1 MNDKLK
7 KQLEK
12 KIRVIPNFPKKGVLF
27 QDITSITDDQK
38 LFKKVIT
45 KLKEYSI
52 KNDITK
58 IAGIEARGFIFGSA
72 AAIQSNLPFIPI
84 RKKGKLPGKIY
95 KQKYKLE
102 YGIDEIEV
110 HKNAANKKDKILI
123 IDDLIATGG
132 TAIAAASLMKKF
144 NPREIQFHFIINL
157 NNLNGMK
164 KLQTRFKSSSFLNCL
179 GWLETII
186 YSSIEKTQHYF

>member
-1 MNDKLK
+1 M
-7 KQLEK
+7 
-12 KIRVIPNFPKKGVLF
+12 
-27 QDITSITDDQK
+27 
-38 LFKKVIT
+38 
-45 KLKEYSI
+45 
-52 KNDITK
+52 K
-58 IAGIEARGFIFGSA
+58 IAGLKKKLIHMILKPYIPVKDVICMISRMSEKLYAIKFHGKPVKIFPLKNSITPNKSENKNRLLTGF
-72 AAIQSNLPFIPI
+72 FIPI

-95 KQKYKLE
+95 KHKYKLE

-132 TAIAAASLMKKF
+132 TAIAAANLMRKF
-144 NPREIQFHFIINL
+144 NPQEIQFHFIINL
-157 NNLNGMK
+157 YNLNGMK
-164 KLQTRFKSSSFLNCL
+164 KLQTKFKSSSFLNCL

>member
-1 MNDKLK
+1 M
-7 KQLEK
+7 
-12 KIRVIPNFPKKGVLF
+12 
-27 QDITSITDDQK
+27 
-38 LFKKVIT
+38 
-45 KLKEYSI
+45 
-52 KNDITK
+52 
-58 IAGIEARGFIFGSA
+58 
-72 AAIQSNLPFIPI
+72 
-84 RKKGKLPGKIY
+84 
-95 KQKYKLE
+95 
-102 YGIDEIEV
+102 

-179 GWLETII
+179 G
-186 YSSIEKTQHYF
+186 

>member
-164 KLQTRFKSSSFLNCL
+164 KLQTRFKSSIFLNCL
-179 GWLETII
+179 G
-186 YSSIEKTQHYF
+186 

>member
-38 LFKKVIT
+38 LFKKVVT

-110 HKNAANKKDKILI
+110 HKNAANKKDRILI

-132 TAIAAASLMKKF
+132 TAIASAKLISKCKVKKIEFYLIIDLKNVGGSQKLGKKF
-144 NPREIQFHFIINL
+144 KI
-157 NNLNGMK
+157 
-164 KLQTRFKSSSFLNCL
+164 SSI
-179 GWLETII
+179 LET
-186 YSSIEKTQHYF
+186 EG

>member
-1 MNDKLK
+1 MNEKLK
-7 KQLEK
+7 IQLEK
-12 KIRVIPNFPKKGVLF
+12 KIRVIPNFPKKGILF

-38 LFKKVIT
+38 LFKKVVT

-110 HKNAANKKDKILI
+110 HKNAANKKDRILI

-132 TAIAAASLMKKF
+132 TAIASAKLISKCKVKKIEFYFIIDLKNVGGSQKLGKKF
-144 NPREIQFHFIINL
+144 KI
-157 NNLNGMK
+157 
-164 KLQTRFKSSSFLNCL
+164 SSI
-179 GWLETII
+179 LET
-186 YSSIEKTQHYF
+186 EG

>member
-12 KIRVIPNFPKKGVLF
+12 KIRVIPDFPKKGILF

-38 LFKKVIT
+38 LFSEVVT
-45 KLKEYSI
+45 KLKEHSI
-52 KNDITK
+52 KNNITK

-72 AAIQSNLPFIPI
+72 VAIQSSLPFIPV
-84 RKKGKLPGKIY
+84 RKKGKLPGKTY

-110 HKNAANKKDKILI
+110 HRNSANKEDRILI

-132 TAIAAASLMKKF
+132 TAIAAANLMKKF
-144 NPREIQFHFIINL
+144 NPLEIQFHFIINL
-157 NNLNGMK
+157 YNLNGMK
-164 KLQTRFKSSSFLNCL
+164 KLQKKFKCNSFLNCL
-179 GWLETII
+179 G
-186 YSSIEKTQHYF
+186 

>member
-1 MNDKLK
+1 MNEKLK
-7 KQLEK
+7 IQLEK
-12 KIRVIPNFPKKGVLF
+12 KIRVIPNFPKKGILF

-38 LFKKVIT
+38 LFKEVVT

-52 KNDITK
+52 KNNITK

-110 HKNAANKKDKILI
+110 HKNAANKEDKILI

-132 TAIAAASLMKKF
+132 TAIAAANLMRKF
-144 NPREIQFHFIINL
+144 NPQEIQFHFIINL
-157 NNLNGMK
+157 YNLKKKK
-164 KLQTRFKSSSFLNCL
+164 KLQTSFKSSSFLNCL
-179 GWLETII
+179 G
-186 YSSIEKTQHYF
+186 

>member
-12 KIRVIPNFPKKGVLF
+12 KIRVIPNFPKKGILF

-38 LFKKVIT
+38 LFKKVVT

-102 YGIDEIEV
+102 YGIDEIQV

-132 TAIAAASLMKKF
+132 TAIAAANLMRKF
-144 NPREIQFHFIINL
+144 NPPEI
-157 NNLNGMK
+157 
-164 KLQTRFKSSSFLNCL
+164 
-179 GWLETII
+179 
-186 YSSIEKTQHYF
+186 

>member
-12 KIRVIPNFPKKGVLF
+12 KIRVIPNFPKKGILF

-38 LFKKVIT
+38 LFKKVVT

-84 RKKGKLPGKIY
+84 RKKGKLPGKTY

-132 TAIAAASLMKKF
+132 TAIAAANLMRKF
-144 NPREIQFHFIINL
+144 NPQEIQFHFIINL
-157 NNLNGMK
+157 YNLNGMK
-164 KLQTRFKSSSFLNCL
+164 KLQTKFKSSSFLNCL